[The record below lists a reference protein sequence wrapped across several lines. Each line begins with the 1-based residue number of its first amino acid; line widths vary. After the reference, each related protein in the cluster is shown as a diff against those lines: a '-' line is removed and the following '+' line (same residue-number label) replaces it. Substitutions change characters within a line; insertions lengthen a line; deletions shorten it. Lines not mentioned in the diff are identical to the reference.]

1 MPAWIILAGCV
12 SAPSIAVVTNPG
24 RAAFAPEAASPKQ
37 APPLPTG
44 NLIVND
50 DFKESWTVGWQRY
63 LEEGT
68 PGSNHVKTQ
77 NRGNTTFLQ
86 IIHSGK
92 AAFVLFQP
100 VRVQNRNL
108 LMTASFKLK
117 GWEGTGMYG
126 FTKSGTAMIELQYL
140 DESERRLG
148 STRILNYAKHMFADT
163 PLIGVPRL
171 QEDDSTT
178 HHIVVEPRWHIGY
191 QLDIQKEIRS
201 NLPGVDPNLV
211 SMVLIALYVGGIDQ
225 TSRAEISVDQIRLEY
240 KSGLAGKP

>member
-1 MPAWIILAGCV
+1 
-12 SAPSIAVVTNPG
+12 
-24 RAAFAPEAASPKQ
+24 
-37 APPLPTG
+37 
-44 NLIVND
+44 
-50 DFKESWTVGWQRY
+50 
-63 LEEGT
+63 
-68 PGSNHVKTQ
+68 
-77 NRGNTTFLQ
+77 
-86 IIHSGK
+86 
-92 AAFVLFQP
+92 
-100 VRVQNRNL
+100 
-108 LMTASFKLK
+108 
-117 GWEGTGMYG
+117 MYG